1 MGNSGLLVILRGRGC
16 LSRLSTLRVTN
27 NAENYD
33 TDASGIG
40 RTTGWALTRITSTLK
55 VLSILAAR
63 CAASLAPTEL
73 SPPPTMRLGGQV
85 PSPPL
90 TARTGEVARSTTSE
104 TMPITRRPTGPR
116 PLLPSRSGPLLDHH
130 GPRPPSPYSGRR
142 LRHSLQPLRSCQ
154 ALRRGTPALPARKG
168 QSPRSMPCWDGS
180 TWGTLAKR
188 ARRAVPSRYSTR
200 ESSAA
205 RRARTSWEPSV
216 ASRIF
221 IGR

>member
-1 MGNSGLLVILRGRGC
+1 MGNSGLLGIPRGRGC
-16 LSRLSTLRVTN
+16 LSRLSTLRGTN

-55 VLSILAAR
+55 VLSMLAAR

-73 SPPPTMRLGGQV
+73 SSPTTMRLGGQA

-90 TARTGEVARSTTSE
+90 TARTGQVARSTTSE

-130 GPRPPSPYSGRR
+130 GPRPPSPSSGRR
-142 LRHSLQPLRSCQ
+142 LRHSLQPLRSCL
-154 ALRRGTPALPARKG
+154 ALEEDLLRFPLVKG
-168 QSPRSMPCWDGS
+168 R
-180 TWGTLAKR
+180 
-188 ARRAVPSRYSTR
+188 V
-200 ESSAA
+200 
-205 RRARTSWEPSV
+205 
-216 ASRIF
+216 
-221 IGR
+221 